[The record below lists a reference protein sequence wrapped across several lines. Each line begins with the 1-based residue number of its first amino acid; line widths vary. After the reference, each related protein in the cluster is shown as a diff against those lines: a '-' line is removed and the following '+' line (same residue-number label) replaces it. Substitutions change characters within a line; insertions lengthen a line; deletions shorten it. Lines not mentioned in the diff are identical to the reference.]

1 MPATGPTSPFTR
13 SMSGVCSPRR
23 RARVWMGLRFR
34 TTMAYWPSC
43 SRLMRFCRR
52 DRVEAGAGEAA
63 PGVAVAAGEVVAVG
77 SAVVGL
83 VAAAVA
89 EVPAAGLVEPVA
101 VEPVAGAE
109 VRV

>member
-1 MPATGPTSPFTR
+1 MPATGPTSPFTL

-52 DRVEAGAGEAA
+52 DRVEAGGGGGGGAG
-63 PGVAVAAGEVVAVG
+63 GTGG
-77 SAVVGL
+77 G
-83 VAAAVA
+83 
-89 EVPAAGLVEPVA
+89 GT
-101 VEPVAGAE
+101 GGG
-109 VRV
+109 RGGTGGGTGGTGGGKGGTGGGTGGTGGGRGG